1 MTATARVFEVTAE
14 DLAGGRS
21 TEGQGNFSDVECPGQ
36 HVGTVTDIIDWV
48 AKGKTEVGSY
58 KVTIT
63 VDTVSGPVPFNTWL
77 PISKGAR
84 FRLTGFATSCGDE
97 VGINDRWTF
106 DPEKYIG
113 AELGLEID
121 WQKDRETGED
131 TSYREIKETFPLAEA
146 PDVADAPNLEEP
158 EVL

>member
-1 MTATARVFEVTAE
+1 MTASARVFEFTAE

-36 HVGTVTDIIDWV
+36 HVGRVVAIVDHI
-48 AKGKTEVGSY
+48 AKGKTEPGSF
-58 KVTIT
+58 KVTIE

-77 PISKGAR
+77 SWSQGAR
-84 FRLTGFATSCGDE
+84 FRLALFATSCGDE
-97 VGINDRWTF
+97 IPEGAF
-106 DPEKYIG
+106 SFEPEKYIG

-131 TSYREIKETFPLAEA
+131 TSYREIKSTFVLAEA